1 MNESKSKT
9 GLGICVWN
17 EGCAHATLASDSDP
31 RSKGLPVLSPFLD
44 TTQVKNSNV
53 WGPIRCLTGSAVFF
67 ISVACCLSWQFSHPS
82 SQTQRILFEGSL
94 KEKQQACSSLC
105 LGEDQ

>member
-9 GLGICVWN
+9 GIGICVWN
-17 EGCAHATLASDSDP
+17 EGCARATLASDSDP

-53 WGPIRCLTGSAVFF
+53 
-67 ISVACCLSWQFSHPS
+67 
-82 SQTQRILFEGSL
+82 
-94 KEKQQACSSLC
+94 
-105 LGEDQ
+105 